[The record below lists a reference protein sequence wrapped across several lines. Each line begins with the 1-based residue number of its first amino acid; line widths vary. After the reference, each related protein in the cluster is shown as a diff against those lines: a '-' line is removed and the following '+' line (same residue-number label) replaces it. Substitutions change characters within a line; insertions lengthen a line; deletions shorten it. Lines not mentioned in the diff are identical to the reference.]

1 MKKIQ
6 ILQSDYDELRQFL
19 SEYHPENAE
28 AKACCESLTGELDRA
43 EIKAAS
49 DLPADVIT
57 LGRRATL
64 TELKTGDSLEYTVV
78 MPEDANVAEGRIS
91 ILAPLGTAMLGFRTG
106 DEFEWTM
113 PGGVMKLRVKDVTA
127 VA

>member
-43 EIKAAS
+43 EIKSAS